1 MPASLNARTKC
12 PVDASAR
19 PPAARGDWP
28 GAARTGEARP
38 LEVLDRSFRL
48 LVCEPA
54 PLSLDGRAVG
64 CGLPA
69 RPIPLDVLRSLL
81 LHPSMGF
88 DARDAALTW
97 LVGRA
102 QAEGGA

>member
-1 MPASLNARTKC
+1 
-12 PVDASAR
+12 V
-19 PPAARGDWP
+19 
-28 GAARTGEARP
+28 
-38 LEVLDRSFRL
+38 
-48 LVCEPA
+48 
-54 PLSLDGRAVG
+54 VG
-64 CGLPA
+64 YGLPV

-102 QAEGGA
+102 QAEGGAWPVGLAGCCCRGSADASPRWAGRSRGMA